1 MTRSHFIEMLMI
13 LTKYVVF
20 DVNVRLTEYSV
31 TLRFYCSLFQVL
43 SREFRIIFISL
54 SIHYFNL
61 GDMFGVLNKT
71 ERMTLS
77 IWQPVSS
84 QLAEINGPPL
94 KLNNCN
100 FGMETDINVTQV
112 PYNESFQLILH
123 LICDLR
129 ICCIYIN
136 CTHPCTLF

>member
-1 MTRSHFIEMLMI
+1 MI
-13 LTKYVVF
+13 LTKYVF
-20 DVNVRLTEYSV
+20 DVSVRLTEYSV
-31 TLRFYCSLFQVL
+31 TLRFYCSLFQEL
-43 SREFRIIFISL
+43 SRESRIIFIKSFNSL
-54 SIHYFNL
+54 FQYL

-94 KLNNCN
+94 KLNSCN

-112 PYNESFQLILH
+112 PCNESFQLILH
-123 LICDLR
+123 LICYLR
-129 ICCIYIN
+129 ICCIYVN